1 MLKNLTIKS
10 KILFITLF
18 GLLLLSSVLGYV
30 SVSKAKE
37 SLIKKSYD
45 MLTSTR
51 DNKAKQVKNYLEQR
65 IKDIKVLSKSSNAD
79 ELLYDLGNL
88 YDDLDLEEDE
98 IFDVS
103 IVSIKDATTPHEN
116 FFQNFAKE
124 YGYNDIYLINA
135 ESGHVLYTSSKLK
148 DYGSNLKFGN
158 LKSSPL
164 AQVWK
169 KTLES
174 KEATFIDMTKYS
186 INDNKPTMFL
196 GAPVFQD
203 EEIKGVIVFQIST
216 KDINDIMSF
225 RKGYTKSQE
234 DYLVGQDYLMRSNSY
249 LDPKNHSL
257 NASFSNKEKG
267 KVDGIVY
274 GGTSRKIRNYLQIS
288 NKLFVSHSSKS
299 ENKIGYFKTE
309 LIKPISPLYFNDK
322 ERTSALISICSLL
335 NTLLPEAQQNK
346 KIYNSFEKL
355 INSIN
360 LENWIFIYIFFELNL
375 IKDLGYDTNLE
386 QYSPNES
393 TSNDIS
399 KIKIDGYI
407 YEVPNF
413 LIFKKIPVKFDNTL
427 IRKSLYFTRNV
438 LQNKF
443 FIPNNLLFP
452 KSRVVLENYFN

>member
-1 MLKNLTIKS
+1 MIWEDECY
-10 KILFITLF
+10 
-18 GLLLLSSVLGYV
+18 LLS
-30 SVSKAKE
+30 
-37 SLIKKSYD
+37 KKKF
-45 MLTSTR
+45 R
-51 DNKAKQVKNYLEQR
+51 E
-65 IKDIKVLSKSSNAD
+65 NA
-79 ELLYDLGNL
+79 NIIN
-88 YDDLDLEEDE
+88 
-98 IFDVS
+98 IF
-103 IVSIKDATTPHEN
+103 T
-116 FFQNFAKE
+116 
-124 YGYNDIYLINA
+124 
-135 ESGHVLYTSSKLK
+135 
-148 DYGSNLKFGN
+148 
-158 LKSSPL
+158 
-164 AQVWK
+164 
-169 KTLES
+169 
-174 KEATFIDMTKYS
+174 
-186 INDNKPTMFL
+186 
-196 GAPVFQD
+196 
-203 EEIKGVIVFQIST
+203 
-216 KDINDIMSF
+216 
-225 RKGYTKSQE
+225 
-234 DYLVGQDYLMRSNSY
+234 
-249 LDPKNHSL
+249 
-257 NASFSNKEKG
+257 KEKG

-386 QYSPNES
+386 KYSSDES
-393 TSNDIS
+393 KNDDIS

-413 LIFKKIPVKFDNTL
+413 LVLKKIPVEFNNTL